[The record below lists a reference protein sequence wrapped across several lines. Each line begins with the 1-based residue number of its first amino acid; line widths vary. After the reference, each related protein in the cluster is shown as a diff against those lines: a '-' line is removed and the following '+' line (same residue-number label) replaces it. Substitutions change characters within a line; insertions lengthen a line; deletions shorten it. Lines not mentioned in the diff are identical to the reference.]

1 MTEDAIRT
9 MGSSAESGCTIL
21 ILVND
26 GTITISDGEA
36 ADAAANHLR
45 LDINNAGKLGKVLVA
60 LASALETDS
69 TQDGDG
75 KQPEAGRSD
84 DNGALLRAMAAR
96 AVGGTGTARWSD
108 DQLATIDDLV
118 SRGAHREDFKTM
130 TPELF
135 AQFCEAW
142 LQMSD
147 RINETECVA
156 CGKTFTYERMGRPPL
171 TCSAECRRQRNNK
184 AQVRRAE

>member
-96 AVGGTGTARWSD
+96 AALTSGSSGWS
-108 DQLATIDDLV
+108 
-118 SRGAHREDFKTM
+118 
-130 TPELF
+130 
-135 AQFCEAW
+135 
-142 LQMSD
+142 SD
-147 RINETECVA
+147 
-156 CGKTFTYERMGRPPL
+156 
-171 TCSAECRRQRNNK
+171 
-184 AQVRRAE
+184 